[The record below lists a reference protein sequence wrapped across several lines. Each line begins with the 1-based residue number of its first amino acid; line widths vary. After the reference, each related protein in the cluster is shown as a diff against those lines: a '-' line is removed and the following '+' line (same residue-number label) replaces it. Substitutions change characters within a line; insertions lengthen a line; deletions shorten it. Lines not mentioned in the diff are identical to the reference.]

1 MRAYRD
7 FTKPFHCEIIANKKA
22 IKLKRSGM
30 EWDAIRTQLNI
41 SSDEMKQIIDNY
53 KQLIDNAKKQIESM

>member
-7 FTKPFHCEIIANKKA
+7 FTRPFHCEIIANKKA
-22 IKLKRSGM
+22 IELKRSGM

-41 SSDEMKQIIDNY
+41 SFDEMKQITENY
-53 KQLIDNAKKQIESM
+53 EQLIENAKKQIENL